1 MKRILFFLLLL
12 LNLQITIDNGSLNI
26 GLGEVFAQRLQE
38 STITKSYYAAT
49 YTCQWCWY
57 PFGYF
62 EDWLKHERKCEYR
75 QEYCPRCDKP
85 TLVRVKDQEQH
96 DNWYHKCSYCC
107 RWMESCI
114 CNRCP
119 MCNQNLYLC
128 ECDPIEIKGKDKNS
142 NNDNPGFGGGV
153 DDEDIYEENDFGG
166 GYITPSNSGDTGK
179 KAEYKSSKSE
189 RVSKL
194 SDAIKKAVEYTKK
207 TEGSKAACNIGVQQV
222 AKYLFGYIPDA
233 LKGQANNIIL
243 QLRKDK
249 GWQKISRTE
258 AAQYAAEGYLIVAGW
273 YNSSGESGHV
283 VVGNPNSSSNDFK
296 VMDCGPN
303 GVGKHECQGWRYSF
317 GTEKRSKV
325 EYYYYK

>member
-142 NNDNPGFGGGV
+142 NNDDDFGCGFGGGQ
-153 DDEDIYEENDFGG
+153 DGFEKDDFGG
-166 GYITPSNSGDTGK
+166 GVINAPTSSTTQNWNCQKALDYLKKNSRPFSVYQELPNSQKGKCATYVRKALEAAGFNMNGHPSEARLYGPFLKKLGFKEISPNGYVMQSGDIRVWQPYPGGRSEGHIHIFNGK
-179 KAEYKSSKSE
+179 NW
-189 RVSKL
+189 VS
-194 SDAIKKAVEYTKK
+194 DFVE
-207 TEGSKAACNIGVQQV
+207 
-222 AKYLFGYIPDA
+222 P
-233 LKGQANNIIL
+233 
-243 QLRKDK
+243 QL
-249 GWQKISRTE
+249 G
-258 AAQYAAEGYLIVAGW
+258 
-273 YNSSGESGHV
+273 
-283 VVGNPNSSSNDFK
+283 
-296 VMDCGPN
+296 GPN
-303 GVGKHECQGWRYSF
+303 TGYRKHPN
-317 GTEKRSKV
+317 
-325 EYYYYK
+325 YKIYRK